1 MHAAVTKASLF
12 PASYCISTQ
21 DTLMRVAPC
30 STNFITKEA
39 AAFLSFKEVTV
50 VW

>member
-1 MHAAVTKASLF
+1 MSSNKSFTLPLQATAYQLK
-12 PASYCISTQ
+12 
-21 DTLMRVAPC
+21 DTLMGVALC

-39 AAFLSFKEVTV
+39 AAFLSFKQVTV

>member
-1 MHAAVTKASLF
+1 M
-12 PASYCISTQ
+12 STQ
-21 DTLMRVAPC
+21 DTLMGVALR

-39 AAFLSFKEVTV
+39 AAFLSFKQVTV